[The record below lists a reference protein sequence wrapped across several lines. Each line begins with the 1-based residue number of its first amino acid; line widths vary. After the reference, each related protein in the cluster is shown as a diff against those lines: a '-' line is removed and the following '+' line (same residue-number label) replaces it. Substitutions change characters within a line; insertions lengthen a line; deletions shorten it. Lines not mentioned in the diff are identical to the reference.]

1 MDFLYGNHM
10 LCPTLCFHLVMRAYD
25 YEKGPNNLF
34 LVRPPSDMNICVRRF
49 FTDIVRT
56 FYIYDED
63 KEIYMSS
70 MNPFLS
76 DIGQHKNSIGLKFH
90 IPELIRFK
98 PEIFTGTFKNEI
110 VLETYNRSREIIL
123 KERFCNPQIIFE
135 HKIGNTYNEIVIY
148 RIKYSLSENFYK

>member
-1 MDFLYGNHM
+1 
-10 LCPTLCFHLVMRAYD
+10 MRAYD
-25 YEKGPNNLF
+25 YAKGPNSLF

-49 FTDIVRT
+49 FVDIVRT

-70 MNPFLS
+70 ANPFLS
-76 DIGQHKNSIGLKFH
+76 EIGHKNSIGLKFH
-90 IPELIRFK
+90 IPESIRFK

-110 VLETYNRSREIIL
+110 ILETYNRRGEIIL
-123 KERFCNPQIIFE
+123 KERFCNPQIMFV

-148 RIKYSLSENFYK
+148 RIKYSLSEIFYK